1 MYYPEELVEEIRS
14 KSDIVSVIGSYIK
27 LQKKGANYMACCP
40 FHNEKTPSFSV
51 SQQKQMYHCFGC
63 GAGGNVFTFLMQY
76 ENYSFVEA
84 LRTLADRAGVSL
96 PEIEYS
102 EEAKRASDLKGR
114 LLAVNKDAAKYY
126 FYQLKSE
133 RGKAALDYLKKRSLA
148 SETIQKFGL
157 GYSTKYADDLYKY
170 LKRLGYDDELLGQ
183 SGLITMEEAKGAYD
197 KFWNR
202 VMFPIMDINNKVI
215 AFGGRVMGQGS
226 PKYLNSPETP
236 IFEKSRNLY
245 GLNLA
250 RGSRKNCFLLCEG
263 YMDVISLHQAG
274 FPNAVASLGTSLT
287 TQHARIMARYVKE
300 VLITYD
306 SDGAGVKAALRA
318 IPILKDA
325 GITAKIVDMKPYKD
339 PDEFIKALG
348 AEEYQ
353 KRMDG
358 AKNSFFFEIEVLE
371 RNYDLNDPEQKTRFY
386 NEMAKQLL
394 QFPEELERGN
404 YTEALAEKYKI
415 NYDSLRKLVNRY
427 GAQLEPIQAAQTVL
441 RDKEYKKKKEP
452 EEWLLRSQRLLLT
465 RLVDEPETFGRVKG
479 IISPQDFT
487 EGLYRSV
494 AEMVFEEYE
503 KSGAVNP
510 AKIINRFEG
519 KEQQVKAAE
528 LFSTQI
534 LAPMDEAQRRREFA
548 DTVVR
553 VKQSSLDAQYKKA
566 VEQDDINAMN
576 IIMEKQ
582 KGLGKLHSSLNP
594 G

>member
-1 MYYPEELVEEIRS
+1 MTGV
-14 KSDIVSVIGSYIK
+14 
-27 LQKKGANYMACCP
+27 QTC
-40 FHNEKTPSFSV
+40 
-51 SQQKQMYHCFGC
+51 
-63 GAGGNVFTFLMQY
+63 
-76 ENYSFVEA
+76 A
-84 LRTLADRAGVSL
+84 L
-96 PEIEYS
+96 
-102 EEAKRASDLKGR
+102 
-114 LLAVNKDAAKYY
+114 
-126 FYQLKSE
+126 
-133 RGKAALDYLKKRSLA
+133 
-148 SETIQKFGL
+148 
-157 GYSTKYADDLYKY
+157 
-170 LKRLGYDDELLGQ
+170 
-183 SGLITMEEAKGAYD
+183 
-197 KFWNR
+197 
-202 VMFPIMDINNKVI
+202 PI
-215 AFGGRVMGQGS
+215 
-226 PKYLNSPETP
+226 
-236 IFEKSRNLY
+236 
-245 GLNLA
+245 
-250 RGSRKNCFLLCEG
+250 C
-263 YMDVISLHQAG
+263 
-274 FPNAVASLGTSLT
+274 
-287 TQHARIMARYVKE
+287 YVKE

-306 SDGAGVKAALRA
+306 SDAAGVKAALRA

-353 KRMDG
+353 KRLDG

-415 NYDSLRKLVNRY
+415 NYGSLRKLVNRY

-441 RDKEYKKKKEP
+441 RDKEYKKKKGP

-465 RLVDEPETFGRVKG
+465 RLVEEPETFGRVKG

-487 EGLYRSV
+487 EGLYQSV

-510 AKIINRFEG
+510 AKIINCFEG
-519 KEQQVKAAE
+519 KEQQVEAAE